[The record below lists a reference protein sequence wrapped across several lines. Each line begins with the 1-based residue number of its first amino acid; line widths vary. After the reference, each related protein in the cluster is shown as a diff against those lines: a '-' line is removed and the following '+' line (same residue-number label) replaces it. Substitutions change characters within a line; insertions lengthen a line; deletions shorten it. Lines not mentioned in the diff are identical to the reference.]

1 MKKKIFSSVIVTVIL
16 SLIISSSFFII
27 FFNVNEVDEIKNQL
41 RDFNEFLINTDINN
55 KDLINNYK
63 IKGNNVRCTIIDTD
77 GTVLYDNENVNLE
90 NHIQR
95 EEVKEA
101 IKNGEGYATRM
112 SSTEKIKV
120 SYYATRLSDGK
131 ILRSSLPF
139 EVTNFFTRKN
149 IVNIIIVVILVLLFS
164 ILITMKI
171 VKTITEPLKELEIAT
186 NEIAAGDINKR
197 VNLITNDEIGV
208 LGKTFNNM
216 ADQLQSKINEVVD
229 KQSRLESIL
238 KSMESGV
245 IAVDKQDKVIVINP
259 YAKKVFGIREEIEGK
274 KISDYIKDYDINSFL
289 NGPNNDDEG
298 EVKIFHPMIKEL
310 KIKKATISDGTLS
323 MGKVIAVQDISDIK
337 RLENMRSQFVAN
349 VSHELKTPLTSIKG
363 FAETLRYVSDEETR
377 VKFLDIINKE
387 AERLSRL
394 INDILVLSKIES
406 YPIGEIEEFSQ
417 SSVINDAIKVVL
429 PQAEE
434 KNITIKFEDKSTT
447 MLNGS
452 KDKFYQ
458 VAINLIENAIKY
470 SGNGAKIAIRSY
482 NIEREYVFSVS
493 DNGVGIPKEDIPR
506 IFERFYRVDKSRK
519 SGGTGLGLAIVK
531 HIVKTFNGEI
541 YVESEVNKGSTFK
554 VIFTNE

>member
-27 FFNVNEVDEIKNQL
+27 FFKVNEVDEIKNQL

-434 KNITIKFEDKSTT
+434 
-447 MLNGS
+447 
-452 KDKFYQ
+452 
-458 VAINLIENAIKY
+458 
-470 SGNGAKIAIRSY
+470 
-482 NIEREYVFSVS
+482 
-493 DNGVGIPKEDIPR
+493 
-506 IFERFYRVDKSRK
+506 
-519 SGGTGLGLAIVK
+519 
-531 HIVKTFNGEI
+531 
-541 YVESEVNKGSTFK
+541 
-554 VIFTNE
+554 

>member
-101 IKNGEGYATRM
+101 IKNGEGYATRI

-149 IVNIIIVVILVLLFS
+149 IFNIIIVVILVLLFS

-434 KNITIKFEDKSTT
+434 KNITIKFEDKSAT